1 MLLDSRYT
9 IIPSIVFSLVYDNGT
24 RKTITVKTKDKVKC
38 VYKKNGEKFSITG
51 IVNKIGCNFN
61 SSLGAVGT
69 TAYMQI
75 DGSCECKGRV
85 EYVQPSHVLDL
96 EILETTNILI
106 NAVCSVD
113 PENQRITLIREN
125 PAGVFQYSLD
135 GMTWK
140 AATGAQ
146 GMSAYECAVKLG
158 FQGSEE
164 EWLESLKA
172 KCYTPVDINVEQD
185 VGGYHIGDVIP
196 AGTYVLDII
205 THMLSPGSPSI
216 VNNVYIGVSATIPT
230 SLAGLTP
237 YEIDLQELID
247 HGIGYKFTANDQYL
261 VYAYKKS
268 IGELSSIKDRNGFEN
283 IQSWLRT
290 TYMAGDDEYYIYYTD
305 ESKTICCFSLTFTY

>member
-75 DGSCECKGRV
+75 DGSCECRGRV
-85 EYVQPSHVLDL
+85 EYIQPSQVLDL

-113 PENQRITLIREN
+113 PENQRITLIRHNE
-125 PAGVFQYSLD
+125 AGVFQYSLD
-135 GMTWK
+135 GITWK

-158 FQGSEE
+158 FEGSEE
-164 EWLESLKA
+164 EWLESLEV
-172 KCYTPVDINVEQD
+172 KCYTPIDITVECD
-185 VGGYHIGDVIP
+185 VGGYSAGDVIP
-196 AGTYVLDII
+196 AGTYIVDII
-205 THMLSPGSPSI
+205 NHILSPGTPSI
-216 VNNVYIGVSATIPT
+216 VNNVYLGVSDDVPVDLT
-230 SLAGLTP
+230 GLTP
-237 YEIDLQELID
+237 HEIDLDNLLAN
-247 HGIGYKFTANDQYL
+247 GIGYRFTAHNQYL

-268 IGELSSIKDRNGFEN
+268 IGELTSIKDMNGFEN
-283 IQSWLRT
+283 LPSWLCKTYT
-290 TYMAGDDEYYIYYTD
+290 TGTDEYYIYYTD
-305 ESKTICCFSLTFTY
+305 ETKTICCFPLTFRY